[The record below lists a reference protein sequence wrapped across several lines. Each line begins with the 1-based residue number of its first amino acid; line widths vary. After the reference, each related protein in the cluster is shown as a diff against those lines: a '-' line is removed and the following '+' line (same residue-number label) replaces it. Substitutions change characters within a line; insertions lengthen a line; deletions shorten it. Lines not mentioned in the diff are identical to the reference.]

1 MGKRNYD
8 AVRFW
13 ALVNGGM
20 VKLRL
25 AKGESVSFGESEE
38 TEEGWRSRGETY
50 FYDTGYVIRH
60 EWWSRERDCDGL
72 HETFGETECGVA
84 WLHDQPYVRERW
96 AFDGFRSDP
105 ECAYL
110 LPAWE
115 DIRTSQRDHTAER
128 AGY

>member
-1 MGKRNYD
+1 MAKRNWNV
-8 AVRFW
+8 VRFW

-25 AKGESVSFGESEE
+25 AKGEAVSFGESEG
-38 TEEGWRSRGETY
+38 TEEGWRARWESYEYDRGVVTH
-50 FYDTGYVIRH
+50 TWG
-60 EWWSRERDCDGL
+60 SRERDCDGL
-72 HETFGETECGVA
+72 HETFGETECGIA
-84 WLHDQPYVRERW
+84 HLRSEPYVRERW

-115 DIRTSQRDHTAER
+115 DIRTSQRDHTAET